1 MSKKKKTIGIS
12 IDADL
17 IEEFTKY
24 CKDNGYT
31 KSGLIAKLIKEV
43 LKKERGKSSEVS
55 LWFWDLAIQ
64 SKRLLSRD

>member
-55 LWFWDLAIQ
+55 L
-64 SKRLLSRD
+64 